1 MDRRRTDGSREI
13 DDYLAGVSPMMRVA
27 LQQLRKT
34 IRSAAP
40 DAEEVISYGI
50 PAFRQN
56 GDLVHFA
63 AFKDHC
69 SFFAGHTTTLPKFAR
84 EVEPF
89 LSGKT
94 TLRFTPERPIPATLV
109 KRLVRERLRERGP
122 THRS

>member
-1 MDRRRTDGSREI
+1 MKGQGTTGSSQVDE
-13 DDYLAGVSPMMRVA
+13 YLAGVSPETRVA

-40 DAEEVISYGI
+40 DAEEVISYGV

-56 GDLVHFA
+56 GMLVHFA

-69 SFFAGHTTTLPKFAR
+69 SFFAGYTTALPKYAR
-84 EVEPF
+84 EVKPF

-94 TLRFTPERPIPATLV
+94 TLRFTPERPIPETLV
-109 KRLVRERLRERGP
+109 RRIVRDRMREGGRA
-122 THRS
+122 H